1 MVATHIDT
9 DTIAIART
17 FDGVEKAA
25 HRVIAQVGGMASV
38 LQGAKI
44 AILKPN
50 FVAARN
56 ADTGSTTSFALLK
69 AVAEEVRACG
79 AEPVLCETPG
89 TEFDREAT
97 YTILGVEQ
105 FCAENGIRILL
116 VDPEGGEQDWVEL
129 QPEGAKK
136 LRHFRIPRILKEVAE
151 QAGEPGQP
159 QELALHV
166 ANEMDEPGRP
176 QELALHVA
184 NEMGEPGRPQE
195 LALHVAN
202 EMGEPGRPQG
212 SPLHISKAC
221 LINLPVLKTHVV
233 STMTL
238 GMKNPMGILPRPD
251 RRAMHTFGIDQCI
264 VDMNRGI
271 QPVLTIVDGSVGQDG
286 EGPLYGDKADLQV
299 LVAGRS
305 SLAVDLV
312 CCQLVDVKPRAIPHL
327 KLALEQLG
335 KPAWTIVGEE
345 LNVIKKFRLPQQK
358 PLYRFIFWLM
368 YPLDYPYTWLAE
380 RGKHLCTTL
389 YGTGLVGTRPQI
401 QEAKCTHCGIC
412 VEACP
417 LPNVIDLKT
426 LKVNYSTCQRC
437 LLCYEACPEKAISV
451 KGFSGAR
458 Q

>member
-1 MVATHIDT
+1 MVATQPDT
-9 DTIAIART
+9 NTIAITRT
-17 FDGVEKAA
+17 FDGIEEAA

-50 FVAARN
+50 FVAGRN

-116 VDPEGGEQDWVEL
+116 VDPEGGEQDWAEL
-129 QPEGAKK
+129 RPEGAKK
-136 LRHFRIPRILKEVAE
+136 LRRFRIPRIL
-151 QAGEPGQP
+151 
-159 QELALHV
+159 
-166 ANEMDEPGRP
+166 NE
-176 QELALHVA
+176 
-184 NEMGEPGRPQE
+184 
-195 LALHVAN
+195 
-202 EMGEPGRPQG
+202 
-212 SPLHISKAC
+212 AC

-251 RRAMHTFGIDQCI
+251 RRSMHTFGIDQSI

-271 QPVLTIVDGSVGQDG
+271 KPSLTIVDGSVGQDG

-299 LVAGRS
+299 LVAGRD

-312 CCQLVDVKPRAIPHL
+312 CCQLVGVKPRDIPHL

-335 KPAWTIVGEE
+335 KPSWTIEGEE
-345 LNVIKKFRLPQQK
+345 LSVIKKFRLPQQK
-358 PLYRFIFWLM
+358 PLYRFIFWMM
-368 YPLDYPYTWLAE
+368 YPLDYPYTWIAE
-380 RGKHLCTTL
+380 RGKHFCTTL
-389 YGTGLVGTRPQI
+389 YGTGLVGTRPKI
-401 QEAKCTHCGIC
+401 KEESCTRCGVC

-426 LKVNYSTCQRC
+426 LKVNYATCQRC

-451 KGFSGAR
+451 KGYSGAR